1 MAPGDYEIWRDRKQK
16 PIRFRVVNILKSW
29 FDNFWME
36 DQSPETKALIR
47 DVYTFARDTVKT
59 TETPG
64 SGPLM
69 TVLEQRLRGDDT
81 TAKRLVLTISSN
93 TPTPIMPKNMKKL
106 KFLDIDS
113 TEFARQLTIVESKLY
128 GKIKPT
134 ECLNK
139 TWQKKVGENDPEP
152 APNVKALILHS
163 NQLTNW
169 VAEMILTQ
177 LDVKKR
183 VVVIKH
189 FVLVAEVSVSLPPPV
204 WLSGINPR
212 QKCRQLN
219 NYSTL
224 TSIISA
230 LGTAPIHRLKRTWD
244 QVPQRTLSNLESMR
258 RLMGSTKNFGEYRES
273 LHLANPPCIPFFGM
287 AQP

>member
-1 MAPGDYEIWRDRKQK
+1 
-16 PIRFRVVNILKSW
+16 
-29 FDNFWME
+29 ME

-69 TVLEQRLRGDDT
+69 TVLEQRLKGQDT
-81 TAKRLVLTISSN
+81 TAKRLVLTLSQA
-93 TPTPIMPKNMKKL
+93 TPMPIMPKNMKKL
-106 KFLDIDS
+106 KFLDIDV

-139 TWQKKVGENDPEP
+139 TWQKKVAEGEPEP

-189 FVLVAEVSVSLPPPV
+189 FVLVADVSISNLMYVL
-204 WLSGINPR
+204 LLTNR

-244 QVPQRTLSNLESMR
+244 QVPQKTLTVLESMR

-287 AQP
+287 YLLEVY